1 MKKYLVTGAT
11 GFLGRAVVMEL
22 LAHDAMV
29 YALVL
34 PDDPLSAELPEGV
47 TAVAGDVCDIASMA
61 SFFQFADSDT
71 CFIHCAGIVSV
82 ASQPDKQLFRVN
94 VGGTANIIMLCH
106 ANHIEKLVCV
116 SSVHAIPEAPPGV
129 TVSEP
134 AMVSH
139 ALVQG
144 HYAKSKAGAT
154 ELVKTALKYGMNTS
168 CVYPSGIIGPGDN
181 QEGSFTHMLR
191 SFLAGK
197 LPLAVRGGYDFVD
210 VRDVAKG
217 IVSCAKHGK
226 AGSDY
231 ILSGHYATICEILEL
246 VRQEAGL
253 KRAVR
258 CLPVDLAKLI
268 APLYE
273 RSSLR
278 KGKPLYFTPY
288 SVDVLASNGKFSH
301 QAATDALGYVPRPLR
316 ETIRDTV
323 LWMRG
328 TAGTGILQTV

>member
-11 GFLGRAVVMEL
+11 GFLGRAVVTEL
-22 LAHDAMV
+22 LAHDAEV

-34 PDDPLSAELPEGV
+34 PNDPLAAELPEGV
-47 TAVAGDVCDIASMA
+47 TAVAGDVCDKTSMA
-61 SFFQFADSDT
+61 SFFRYGDSDT

-82 ASQPDKQLFRVN
+82 ASQPDKQLYKVN
-94 VGGTANIIMLCH
+94 VDGTANVIMLCH
-106 ANHIEKLVCV
+106 ACRIEKFVYV
-116 SSVHAIPEAPPGV
+116 SSVHAIAEAPPGV
-129 TVSEP
+129 TISEP
-134 AMVSH
+134 AMVSP

-154 ELVKTALKYGMNTS
+154 ELVKTALKFGMNAC
-168 CVYPSGIIGPGDN
+168 CVYPSGIIGPGDT

-191 SFLAGK
+191 SFLADK

-231 ILSGHYATICEILEL
+231 ILSGHYATIREILEL

-268 APLYE
+268 AQQSAE
-273 RSSLR
+273 RKTAVLH
-278 KGKPLYFTPY
+278 
-288 SVDVLASNGKFSH
+288 SV
-301 QAATDALGYVPRPLR
+301 LGRCPGVER
-316 ETIRDTV
+316 
-323 LWMRG
+323 
-328 TAGTGILQTV
+328 